1 MLSGLCWNGQGGEKE
16 TEGVPDEH
24 ISDTEVSV
32 STGKHIR
39 AQVY

>member
-1 MLSGLCWNGQGGEKE
+1 MAFAGMGEEGEKE
-16 TEGVPDEH
+16 TEGVPDKH

-32 STGKHIR
+32 STGKHKH